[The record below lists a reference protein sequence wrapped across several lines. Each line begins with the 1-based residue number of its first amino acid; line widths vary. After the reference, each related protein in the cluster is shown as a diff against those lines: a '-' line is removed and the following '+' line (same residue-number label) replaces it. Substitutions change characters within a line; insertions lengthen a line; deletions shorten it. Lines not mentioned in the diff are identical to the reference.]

1 MTCLNLNTKQEEKT
15 LLLKLIEGDND
26 SFEKIYYKYVDKVY
40 YFALRYLNNSS
51 DAEEI
56 VQEVFTKIWE
66 NRININI
73 DLSFSGYLLT
83 TTKNTIF
90 NENRKKV
97 NHNAYCEYVINYLR
111 NNARDLEKEIIYQD
125 LADKLDKAIEELP
138 PKRQE
143 IFRLCRINGLH
154 YKEISE
160 KLGISEK
167 TIETH
172 MRLAFKDLKRVIEPM
187 LNGLL

>member
-1 MTCLNLNTKQEEKT
+1 LNPNFKQEEKE
-15 LLLKLIEGDND
+15 LLMKLIEGDSA
-26 SFEKIYYKYVDKVY
+26 SFEKIYFNYVKRVY

-56 VQEVFTKIWE
+56 VQEVFSKIWE
-66 NRININI
+66 SRSNINI
-73 DLSFSGYLLT
+73 ELSFSGYLLT

-97 NHNAYCEYVINYLR
+97 NHNAYCEFVLNYLQK
-111 NNARDLEKEIIYQD
+111 NARDLEQEIIFQD
-125 LADKLDKAIEELP
+125 LVDKLNHAIAELP

-143 IFRLCRINGLH
+143 IFKLSRINGLH

-160 KLGISEK
+160 KLGITEK

-187 LNGLL
+187 LNGIL

>member
-1 MTCLNLNTKQEEKT
+1 LDLISKQEEKE
-15 LLLKLIEGDND
+15 LLLKLIDGDNA
-26 SFEKIYYKYVDKVY
+26 SFEKIYFNYVDRVY
-40 YFALRYLNNSS
+40 YFALRYVNNSS

-66 NRININI
+66 SRSNINI

-83 TTKNTIF
+83 ATKNTIF

-97 NHNAYCEYVINYLR
+97 NHNSYCEYVLNYLQK
-111 NNARDLEKEIIYQD
+111 NARDVEREIIYQD
-125 LADKLDKAIEELP
+125 LAEKVNQAIESLP

-143 IFRLCRINGLH
+143 IFKLSRINGLH

-160 KLGISEK
+160 KLGITEK

-172 MRLAFKDLKRVIEPM
+172 MRLAFKDLKRIIEPM
-187 LNGLL
+187 LNGIL

>member
-1 MTCLNLNTKQEEKT
+1 LDPNSKLEEKD
-15 LLLKLIEGDND
+15 LIIRLIESDYD
-26 SFEKIYYKYVDKVY
+26 AFSKIYNLYVKRVY
-40 YFALRYLNNSS
+40 YFALRYLKNSS
-51 DAEEI
+51 EAEEM

-66 NRININI
+66 GRLNLNP

-83 TTKNTIF
+83 ITKNTIF

-97 NHNAYCEYVINYLR
+97 NHHAYCEFVLNYMHR
-111 NNARDLEKEIIYQD
+111 NMRDLEKEIVYKD
-125 LADKLDKAIEELP
+125 LMNKVNNSIENLP

-143 IFRLCRINGLH
+143 IFKLSRIGGFS
-154 YKEISE
+154 YKEIAQ

-172 MRLAFKDLKRVIEPM
+172 MRLAFKDLKRFIEPL
-187 LNGLL
+187 LNDLI